1 MGAERIQAHT
11 RREETFEELKE
22 DMLQVVRHHLRP
34 EFVNRI
40 DEIIVFRA
48 LSREQIVDIARL
60 LLERTTRRLRAQDIE
75 VKFTDEAVELIAEE
89 GFEPEYGARPLRRTI
104 QRRVDNELSR
114 MVLSGSL
121 EPGDKVLVGGEEERL
136 TFDVLQGAATV
147 AAE

>member
-1 MGAERIQAHT
+1 
-11 RREETFEELKE
+11 
-22 DMLQVVRHHLRP
+22 MLQVVRHHLRP

-75 VKFTDEAVELIAEE
+75 VEFTDEAVELIAEE
-89 GFEPEYGARPLRRTI
+89 GFEPERGAPLRRTI

-121 EPGDKVLVGGEEERL
+121 EPGDRVVVSVEEERL
-136 TFDVLQGAATV
+136 TFDVLQGRLSLPS
-147 AAE
+147 E